1 MTNTAPAP
9 SFKSAFLGF
18 FGSFAVMTTAMVLLD
33 SMGA

>member
-1 MTNTAPAP
+1 MNGTAQVP

-18 FGSFAVMTTAMVLLD
+18 FGSFAVMTTAMVLLG